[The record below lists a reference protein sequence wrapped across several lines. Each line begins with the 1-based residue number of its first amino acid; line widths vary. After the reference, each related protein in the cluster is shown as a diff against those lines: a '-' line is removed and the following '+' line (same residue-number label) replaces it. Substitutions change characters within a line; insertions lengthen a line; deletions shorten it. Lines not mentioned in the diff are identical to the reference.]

1 MLKNLSVLNVATD
14 REAAKSDDNGNPE
27 PAVVEMAE
35 KDDAS
40 STTEKKPERPSTVS
54 VVSRDQ
60 ALLLLKPGRG
70 KGKKPK
76 AMPAQSKDT
85 LLEGKFVNVV
95 DLLLPRPAR
104 GEFDVNKIKSS
115 LYFFS

>member
-1 MLKNLSVLNVATD
+1 MLKHLDVLNVATD
-14 REAAKSDDNGNPE
+14 TEAAKSDDNGNPE
-27 PAVVEMAE
+27 AAVVEMAE
-35 KDDAS
+35 KDDAP
-40 STTEKKPERPSTVS
+40 TTEKKPERPSTVS

-60 ALLLLKPGRG
+60 ALLLLKPRRA
-70 KGKKPK
+70 KGKKPRVT
-76 AMPAQSKDT
+76 PSQSKDT

-95 DLLLPRPAR
+95 DLLLPRPAK

>member
-35 KDDAS
+35 KDDAP
-40 STTEKKPERPSTVS
+40 TTEKKPGRPSTVS

-70 KGKKPK
+70 KGKKPR

>member
-14 REAAKSDDNGNPE
+14 TEAAKSDDNGNPE

-35 KDDAS
+35 KDEAP
-40 STTEKKPERPSTVS
+40 TTEKKTERPSTVS

>member
-35 KDDAS
+35 KDDAP
-40 STTEKKPERPSTVS
+40 TTEKKPERPSTVS

-70 KGKKPK
+70 KGKKPR